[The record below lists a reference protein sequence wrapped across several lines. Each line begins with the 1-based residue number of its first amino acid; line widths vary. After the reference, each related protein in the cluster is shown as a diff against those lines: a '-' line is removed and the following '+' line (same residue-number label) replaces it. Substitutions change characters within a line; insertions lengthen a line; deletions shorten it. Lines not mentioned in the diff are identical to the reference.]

1 MSPEGAPGARCPVGT
16 QGDHLLPARDAPGPR
31 LQRLDRGLR
40 IRAAGAARQVLRA
53 HGATTQAGFTAE
65 AIPRAG
71 LRRRPILLAD
81 GPAHDAQR
89 RDLGRILAPDA
100 VERRWQAMI
109 DERAGAAVDAV
120 RARGRCALGDV
131 SLALSVDVARRIV
144 GLTAS
149 PLPALARRLV
159 AFQGQP
165 PVDITVPGWG
175 RTPRQWA
182 LAAWRGLV
190 PLVRFHVRDVRPAIR
205 DRRRAPRDDII
216 SRLLAEGASP
226 AEILVECVTYAT
238 AGMITTRELM
248 VLAAWHLLRD
258 DALRARYLAAARQE
272 RRGILAEIIRLDPV
286 VAHLYRRVRESLDV
300 ADRDRSERVEPGAVV
315 DLCVRDANADPDAMG
330 EEPDRLRP
338 GRATARGVGPAGLS
352 FGAGAHR
359 CPGEHLALAETD
371 ALLVRLLAL
380 GPEIVTEP
388 TAVWDDVTGGWALR
402 GMVIRWG
409 A

>member
-81 GPAHDAQR
+81 GAAHDAQR
-89 RDLGRILAPDA
+89 RDLGRLFAPDA
-100 VERRWQAMI
+100 VERRWQSMI

-131 SLALSVDVARRIV
+131 SLELSVDVARRIV

-175 RTPRQWA
+175 RTRRQWA

-190 PLVRFHVRDVRPAIR
+190 PLLRFNLHDVRPAIR
-205 DRRRAPRDDII
+205 DRRRAPRDDVI
-216 SRLLAEGASP
+216 SLLLVEGASP

-248 VLAAWHLLRD
+248 VLAAWHLLCD
-258 DALRARYLAAARQE
+258 HALRDRYRGAAPEE

-286 VAHLYRRVRESLDV
+286 VSHLYRRVREPLAVEDQG
-300 ADRDRSERVEPGAVV
+300 RSERLDPGDVV
-315 DLCVRDANADPDAMG
+315 DLCVRDANGDPDAVG

-352 FGAGAHR
+352 FGAGPHR

-371 ALLVRLLAL
+371 ALLIRLLDL
-380 GPEIVTEP
+380 EPEIVTEP
-388 TAVWDDVTGGWALR
+388 TAAWDHVTGGWALR
-402 GMVIRWG
+402 GMVIRWD